1 MMVIRR
7 AELLRT
13 TRLSYTTIYRM
24 MKRGEFPRQVQIG
37 SRAVADLCIHIR
49 KQSHNHAENI
59 ALIKEKV

>member
-1 MMVIRR
+1 MMVMRR

-37 SRAVADLCIHIR
+37 SRAVGWLRHEVDEWLANCQR
-49 KQSHNHAENI
+49 K
-59 ALIKEKV
+59 